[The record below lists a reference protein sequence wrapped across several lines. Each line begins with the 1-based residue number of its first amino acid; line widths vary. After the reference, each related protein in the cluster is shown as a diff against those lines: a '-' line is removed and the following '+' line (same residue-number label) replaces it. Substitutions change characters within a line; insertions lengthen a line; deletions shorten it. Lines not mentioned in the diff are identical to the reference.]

1 MIMPKTIPDGFHTLT
16 AHLVVPDGAQAIE
29 FYKNAF
35 GAQEQERHMSPDGK
49 MVMHARLKLGSS
61 LFMLAGEYPPR
72 CLSPRSR
79 GGSSVF
85 LHLYTEDADA
95 AFDRAVK
102 AGCTVRMPVT
112 DMFWGDR
119 YGQVEDPF
127 GHPWAI
133 ATHKQDL
140 TPQQVDD
147 NARAFFAK
155 ECPDGH

>member
-1 MIMPKTIPDGFHTLT
+1 VYLN
-16 AHLVVPDGAQAIE
+16 
-29 FYKNAF
+29 Y
-35 GAQEQERHMSPDGK
+35 
-49 MVMHARLKLGSS
+49 
-61 LFMLAGEYPPR
+61 
-72 CLSPRSR
+72 
-79 GGSSVF
+79 
-85 LHLYTEDADA
+85 YTEDADA

-102 AGCTVRMPVT
+102 AGCTVRMPVS

-133 ATHKQDL
+133 ATHKHDF
-140 TPQQVDD
+140 TPQQIDD